1 MLQLEVRGFDPKSV
15 AQAPTRSLAAI
26 GYRNQTPGYEVRSGE
41 GARRFGGRF
50 NQPDSFPVLYLCT
63 TRKCASAELK
73 RKAYRQGIPFEQIL
87 PREVWRI
94 NVQVGRVLDL
104 TNPFTLDQLGIE
116 RGDLIRE
123 GYRLTREIGEAAHQ
137 QRLQAVLTPSA
148 TGVDSVVAVFPEN
161 LGGSVLRVRLVEV
174 WNTPGDLP

>member
-1 MLQLEVRGFDPKSV
+1 M

-73 RKAYRQGIPFEQIL
+73 RKAYRQGLMPG
-87 PREVWRI
+87 
-94 NVQVGRVLDL
+94 GRYSYVRPDGVAVVPL
-104 TNPFTLDQLGIE
+104 
-116 RGDLIRE
+116 
-123 GYRLTREIGEAAHQ
+123 
-137 QRLQAVLTPSA
+137 AVLGP
-148 TGVDSVVAVFPEN
+148 
-161 LGGSVLRVRLVEV
+161 
-174 WNTPGDLP
+174 

>member
-1 MLQLEVRGFDPKSV
+1 M
-15 AQAPTRSLAAI
+15 
-26 GYRNQTPGYEVRSGE
+26 
-41 GARRFGGRF
+41 
-50 NQPDSFPVLYLCT
+50 
-63 TRKCASAELK
+63 
-73 RKAYRQGIPFEQIL
+73 
-87 PREVWRI
+87 WRI
-94 NVQVGRVLDL
+94 NVQAGRVLDL

-123 GYRLTREIGEAAHQ
+123 EYRLTREIGEAAHQ